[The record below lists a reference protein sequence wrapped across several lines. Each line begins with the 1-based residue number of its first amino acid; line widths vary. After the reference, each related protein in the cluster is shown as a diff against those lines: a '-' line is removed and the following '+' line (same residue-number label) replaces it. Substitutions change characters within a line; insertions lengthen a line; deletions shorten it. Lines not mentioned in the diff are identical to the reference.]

1 MKTSDQLDK
10 ISAAIVKAL
19 GSIGGAAKSATNP
32 HFRNTY
38 ATLENVVDASRD
50 VLAEH
55 GLAVMQGA
63 GLVAD
68 GKLHLDTRMVH
79 ASGQWIESEFT
90 IPLVKMDPQATLAAL
105 TYARRGA
112 LMAILGMPAV
122 DDDGESA
129 VGRGKPEA
137 TNKAPA
143 NGLGTEKRDGGAGSV
158 AGVDWWGCTEPGVSS
173 AVAKK
178 TEGMTDDFL
187 AARDGFRA
195 ADSEGDWHE
204 VVNSFDSKIPPMPK
218 AWRTNL
224 RDEADTAADRLNIFP
239 ADRKPK

>member
-63 GLVAD
+63 GIVD
-68 GKLHLDTRMVH
+68 NGKLHLDTRMVH

-137 TNKAPA
+137 ANKAPK
-143 NGLGTEKRDGGAGSV
+143 NGLGTEPRDGGAGSIE
-158 AGVDWWGCTEPGVSS
+158 GVDWWKCSGNGLS
-173 AVAKK
+173 AAEAKRQGL
-178 TEGMTDDFL
+178 EDDFNEL
-187 AARDGFRA
+187 RHAFRDTPTLETWQDLCRTYA
-195 ADSEGDWHE
+195 EGIA
-204 VVNSFDSKIPPMPK
+204 KMPK
-218 AWRTNL
+218 AWRTIL
-224 RDEADTAADRLNIFP
+224 RSEADARL
-239 ADRKPK
+239 AELETK

>member
-1 MKTSDQLDK
+1 VKTSDQLDK

-79 ASGQWIESEFT
+79 SSGQWIESEFT

-137 TNKAPA
+137 ANKP
-143 NGLGTEKRDGGAGSV
+143 GLGTEKRDTGPGSIDGKDWFSREPLPPGPSPAAAKRDPEMQARFDLIQGAIRNVLSE
-158 AGVDWWGCTEPGVSS
+158 AEW
-173 AVAKK
+173 
-178 TEGMTDDFL
+178 
-187 AARDGFRA
+187 RA
-195 ADSEGDWHE
+195 ACREFHDDI
-204 VVNSFDSKIPPMPK
+204 VAMPRP
-218 AWRTNL
+218 WRSLL
-224 RDEADTAADRLNIFP
+224 REEADSIAKELNI
-239 ADRKPK
+239 DLNRKAA